1 MFAKAD
7 SIGHS
12 CSARDSLSFTVVP
25 FAKQC
30 VRRMSRGKLAVG
42 VLVFG
47 VFGAVGATAYPV
59 LVSPP
64 ARPGKHAL
72 PGGDRAGAKAG
83 GFDRP
88 SMWKSVDR
96 TVKGTDT

>member
-1 MFAKAD
+1 M
-7 SIGHS
+7 
-12 CSARDSLSFTVVP
+12 RLFTP
-25 FAKQC
+25 
-30 VRRMSRGKLAVG
+30 RREAVLRHMSRGKPAVG

-72 PGGDRAGAKAG
+72 PGGDRAGANAG
-83 GFDRP
+83 GFGRP

-96 TVKGTDT
+96 AVKGTDN

>member
-1 MFAKAD
+1 MTRTLRLF
-7 SIGHS
+7 
-12 CSARDSLSFTVVP
+12 VP
-25 FAKQC
+25 
-30 VRRMSRGKLAVG
+30 RREAVLRHMSRGKLAVG

-47 VFGAVGATAYPV
+47 VFSAVGATAYPV
-59 LVSPP
+59 LVSAP
-64 ARPGKHAL
+64 ARAGKHAL
-72 PGGDRAGAKAG
+72 PGGERAGANAG